1 MYLPRAREALRRF
14 VQTLAEDERQ
24 ILASSQF
31 TLDRNREISQLFIDG
46 ILGDNFPRPL
56 SFYLSRYKEYLESI
70 KGLAFGENLADAA
83 AEPTPTAPLLSV
95 AAAPVRESSSQPAQG
110 PAN

>member
-1 MYLPRAREALRRF
+1 MVHALDLLYFWMYQPRAREALRRF

-24 ILASSQF
+24 ILASSQC
-31 TLDRNREISQLFIDG
+31 TLERNREISQLLIDG

-70 KGLAFGENLADAA
+70 KGLVFE
-83 AEPTPTAPLLSV
+83 EPIAIEH
-95 AAAPVRESSSQPAQG
+95 R
-110 PAN
+110 